1 MSLNELFMRPCC
13 MDGAGHPW
21 PADDHVSHNGKYA
34 NKPPDLR
41 LFQECGL
48 GFLLMHLF
56 TTLSCMSSQP
66 YGKAC
71 VIHVSMYVHVCV
83 SVWHMYVH
91 SATYHIPSSEY
102 YKTNTHFAHVSR
114 RKLTILFSQS
124 IKISLYWSREDTEF
138 VQGACT
144 VQTLTKPFT
153 CLLWFQDVTPDKG
166 YCFALSDLVKCFWSL
181 VWLIVPEKGRE
192 HVQRDCGVCSSS
204 FLHVC
209 WVVVCAL
216 HMFGG
221 SCDVEWVLFI
231 GSVCGLRVPTHLIGL
246 FN

>member
-1 MSLNELFMRPCC
+1 MYALLCVSTITTFTLHYAYRKVLSKRSTAYCYQWPSSPSSLSVSMSHTHTHTPKSTDYYQSISSISSPMSLNELFMRPCC

-83 SVWHMYVH
+83 SVWHMY
-91 SATYHIPSSEY
+91 
-102 YKTNTHFAHVSR
+102 
-114 RKLTILFSQS
+114 
-124 IKISLYWSREDTEF
+124 
-138 VQGACT
+138 ACT
-144 VQTLTKPFT
+144 CTRPHTIFHLRSTTKQTLN
-153 CLLWFQDVTPDKG
+153 
-166 YCFALSDLVKCFWSL
+166 
-181 VWLIVPEKGRE
+181 LILPTF
-192 HVQRDCGVCSSS
+192 HV
-204 FLHVC
+204 
-209 WVVVCAL
+209 
-216 HMFGG
+216 
-221 SCDVEWVLFI
+221 E
-231 GSVCGLRVPTHLIGL
+231 
-246 FN
+246 N